1 VPFLFLARAFEDCG
15 ETTKRLEIGAIL
27 ANAFR
32 TIIATTPDD
41 LLPAVY
47 LASCAVAPQYEGV
60 DLGIGDATLVKA
72 LAEATGRSE
81 GAVKEAY
88 TQQGDLGIVAQQ
100 SRATQRTMFAMPILT
115 IRGVFATLKD
125 IAKTEG
131 AKSSERKRGAI
142 KKLLV
147 SAREVEAGYIIRLL
161 QGKLRIG
168 LAQQTVVT
176 ALAHAALLAEQAAA
190 AAAPGASATS
200 VLSATSLADR
210 LSEADAILKQ
220 VYSECPTWD
229 RIVPAMLSNGVMA
242 LPDTCHFVPG
252 IPIKPMLAKATRGAR
267 PCFRY
272 TQHAHASPVPRV
284 LPALSARAP
293 GCCCVRVLSPNVV
306 ASSQAWLRLWSAF
319 RTSSSR
325 ANTSTTAS
333 ARRCTC
339 WRTAMCACFRAT
351 WRTTPPS
358 TPTSCTPS
366 RRTSSRACAPWCWT
380 RRLLRTTAR
389 RTKSCPSKSSPRAP
403 KRAWPQR
410 MSKSRRAPHAP
421 HAHTQHA
428 CACASSKPQRVHLTR
443 ALAWSAT
450 HLFCAPSAGVPVRI
464 RLPLCGRTHAAARAA
479 VRAPPAAV
487 RLPERDG
494 GAPAVCQGAHEV
506 RAACV
511 TCLHSTR
518 SQRLNVRIS
527 AAAQPRPG

>member
-32 TIIATTPDD
+32 TIIATTPAD

-81 GAVKEAY
+81 SAVKEAY

-115 IRGVFATLKD
+115 IRGVFATLKE

-131 AKSSERKRGAI
+131 TKSSERKRGSI

-176 ALAHAALLAEQAAA
+176 ALAHAALLAEHAAA
-190 AAAPGASATS
+190 AAAPDASALS

-210 LSEADAILKQ
+210 LGEADAILKQ

-229 RIVPAMLSNGVMA
+229 RIVPAMLSDGIMA

-252 IPIKPMLAKATRGAR
+252 IPVKPMLAKATRGAR
-267 PCFRY
+267 LL
-272 TQHAHASPVPRV
+272 HA
-284 LPALSARAP
+284 
-293 GCCCVRVLSPNVV
+293 
-306 ASSQAWLRLWSAF
+306 LR
-319 RTSSSR
+319 
-325 ANTSTTAS
+325 
-333 ARRCTC
+333 C
-339 WRTAMCACFRAT
+339 
-351 WRTTPPS
+351 
-358 TPTSCTPS
+358 
-366 RRTSSRACAPWCWT
+366 
-380 RRLLRTTAR
+380 
-389 RTKSCPSKSSPRAP
+389 
-403 KRAWPQR
+403 
-410 MSKSRRAPHAP
+410 
-421 HAHTQHA
+421 HAHTPHA
-428 CACASSKPQRVHLTR
+428 
-443 ALAWSAT
+443 
-450 HLFCAPSAGVPVRI
+450 
-464 RLPLCGRTHAAARAA
+464 
-479 VRAPPAAV
+479 
-487 RLPERDG
+487 D
-494 GAPAVCQGAHEV
+494 
-506 RAACV
+506 
-511 TCLHSTR
+511 
-518 SQRLNVRIS
+518 
-527 AAAQPRPG
+527 